1 MMLSKRATMALSTIA
16 ITSSLLLPNISVGF
30 AFAAKKKMYNEHD
43 DFSTGFLKPSSVNAA
58 DLSENKDDDGAAVE
72 KNSKSKCDQA
82 PTLAEQ
88 RACYRLACNDFD

>member
-1 MMLSKRATMALSTIA
+1 MLSKRATMALSTIA

-30 AFAAKKKMYNEHD
+30 AFAAKKKHD